1 MLLQQRYIM
10 QGEPCILLYLLIRPD
25 IPTPDQDTHL
35 ESLSQSIGRQHHMSL
50 QINDE
55 LEEQAGLLDA
65 LDSDLDRTGSQLT
78 RARKTLDK
86 VSRGARDNCTC
97 RISTTQVPLVLRLP

>member
-1 MLLQQRYIM
+1 M
-10 QGEPCILLYLLIRPD
+10 
-25 IPTPDQDTHL
+25 
-35 ESLSQSIGRQHHMSL
+35 SI

-65 LDSDLDRTGSQLT
+65 LDSDLDRTGGRLT

-86 VSRGARDNCTC
+86 VSRGARDNCMC
-97 RISTTQVPLVLRLP
+97 RISSVQVP